1 MTALGSLAHARLLAD
16 TERWGDA
23 LRALA
28 PVIATEPDQPAAYC
42 LAAQCQ
48 LGLGDPAA
56 SLVAAQAALGRDPGS
71 EWAHRLASL
80 SLVRLHRY
88 AEARHHADQ
97 AVRVAPLAWQ
107 SHRQRAEVDLEA
119 GHVDPRTWEAALR
132 AVELGPDRAATHMT
146 LGQLSLIARDNAA
159 AAQAF
164 ERALALDPDN
174 AAARNNLA
182 VAQIRRRN
190 FRAAAANFVGALR
203 LEPTSALF
211 AANLRLTL
219 RAWAL
224 LLTVVGAVGCLVASA
239 NLEDRLVPTYVPVTG
254 RPAVLAAV
262 AGVLVAA
269 LVGVAAVLRHA
280 MGPSAA
286 RIVRASMT
294 QDPLLALTLVTAV
307 VGVAAVVI
315 AFGVGMPAART
326 IVDVTFWYDVVAM
339 LVMRLLR
346 RQQVRRGG

>member
-16 TERWGDA
+16 TERWADA

-42 LAAQCQ
+42 LAAQCH

-56 SLVAAQAALGRDPGS
+56 SLVAAQAALARDPGS

-80 SLVRLHRY
+80 SLSRLHRH
-88 AEARHHADQ
+88 AEARRHADQ
-97 AVRVAPLAWQ
+97 AVHTAPLAWQ

-119 GHVDPRTWEAALR
+119 GHVDARTWEAALR

-146 LGQLSLIARDNAA
+146 LGQLSLRARDNAG

-164 ERALALDPDN
+164 ERALALDPHN

-190 FRAAAANFVGALR
+190 FRAAAVNFVGALR

-224 LLTVVGAVGCLVASA
+224 LLTVLGAIGCLVASA
-239 NLEDRLVPTYVPVTG
+239 NLEDRDVPYLPVTG
-254 RPAVLAAV
+254 HPPVLTAVTAVL
-262 AGVLVAA
+262 LVA
-269 LVGVAAVLRHA
+269 LVGIAAVLRHA
-280 MGPSAA
+280 MGPTAA
-286 RIVRASMT
+286 RIVRASVT
-294 QDPLLALTLVTAV
+294 RDPLLALTMVTAV
-307 VGVAAVVI
+307 GGVAAVV
-315 AFGVGMPAART
+315 AACAVGMPAART

-346 RQQVRRGG
+346 RQQLRRGG